1 MEQIQF
7 ISVSPEQFLAEV
19 EKVVKKCLLAYDKQ
33 AKIEA
38 QQKEVLTRKEVQELL
53 SVSPTTLYN
62 WEKESVLCQCELN
75 LVCIIQERQLKHILM
90 VNLYDYEK
98 DLF

>member
-62 WEKESVLCQCELN
+62 WEKESVLVPMRVKSRVYYSRKAVEAHLN
-75 LVCIIQERQLKHILM
+75 GKSL
-90 VNLYDYEK
+90 
-98 DLF
+98 